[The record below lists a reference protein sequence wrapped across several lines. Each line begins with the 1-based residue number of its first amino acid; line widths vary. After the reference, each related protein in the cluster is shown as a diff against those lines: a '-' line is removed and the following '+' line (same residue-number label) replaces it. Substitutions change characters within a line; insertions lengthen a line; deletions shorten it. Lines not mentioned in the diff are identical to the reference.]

1 MSHNHPSSELSRRG
15 FLKFSAI
22 SVATLSALSLTASLS
37 GCSSEHASG
46 GFRVLREADAG
57 MLSAILPVLYQG
69 ASRSSAIVNTDSALH
84 STLQAIDN
92 NLAHFSPA
100 MRKLTLQLFDVLNN
114 PLTRGPLTG
123 VWQGWEQASITQIQS
138 FLQRWENSRLNL
150 LKMGH
155 NALLQLAM
163 LAHYGQPEAW
173 QHCGYPGP
181 PLLQ

>member
-1 MSHNHPSSELSRRG
+1 MSDVAQSAECSRRS
-15 FLKFSAI
+15 FLKLGAVSAA
-22 SVATLSALSLTASLS
+22 SLCMLSLSASLT
-37 GCSSEHASG
+37 GCSSDPASS
-46 GFRVLREADAG
+46 GFLVLRRDDIVC
-57 MLSAILPVLYQG
+57 LSAILPILYRGAVAAEQMNSNLQG
-69 ASRSSAIVNTDSALH
+69 
-84 STLQAIDN
+84 TLRAIDN
-92 NLAHFSPA
+92 SLASFSPE

-123 VWQGWEQASITQIQS
+123 VWGAWPKASAAAIQQ
-138 FLQRWENSRLNL
+138 FLTRWENSRLDL

-163 LAHYGQPEAW
+163 LAHYGQPSAW

>member
-1 MSHNHPSSELSRRG
+1 MPYQSSTALSRRG
-15 FLKFSAI
+15 FLKLSAI
-22 SVATLSALSLTASLS
+22 SVATLSVLSVTASLS
-37 GCSSEHASG
+37 GCSSDQASSS
-46 GFRVLREADAG
+46 FQVLRNADADL
-57 MLSAILPVLYQG
+57 LSAVLPVLYQG
-69 ASRSSAIVNTDSALH
+69 ASRSNSTVKPNTELH

-123 VWQGWEQASITQIQS
+123 VWRDWEQASITQIQN
-138 FLQRWENSRLNL
+138 FLLRWENSRFNL

-155 NALLQLAM
+155 SALLQLAM

-181 PLLQ
+181 PQLQ